1 VIVCFEGLI
10 KIMCL
15 DCY

>member
-1 VIVCFEGLI
+1 MCFECLI
-10 KIMCL
+10 KIVCL

>member
-1 VIVCFEGLI
+1 VIICFEGLI
-10 KIMCL
+10 KIVCL

>member
-1 VIVCFEGLI
+1 VILCFECLI
-10 KIMCL
+10 KIVCL